1 MLLLLRSVVYILFT
15 LVVGI
20 VLTSVLIA
28 APSPRLR
35 TVKKIEKKPAVDV
48 FAATKDR
55 ALRWQFGEGEIL
67 ELKKFSDQVVKTGAA
82 TQKRSVFHRVL
93 LEAGMPDP
101 AKGYPLAGTF
111 TSLVRRTDNKQAYSE
126 DEKYQA
132 AFYLLPDG
140 EFKVPAGQYMP
151 NIRSVPAFSVSRDPA
166 LKDDAAMDSGATW
179 ERPGEEAM
187 KFSNLIQVPFTVH
200 YEYRGTENIKSE
212 EGEKNCHK
220 FIANYE
226 LNYGDNGGTPRVF
239 GYVTAVWF
247 WDAAQGIPYY
257 ASEEYNVII
266 VNEQGIANEFKIKS
280 RSYYR
285 KFRARDD
292 IAKVDLAQRL
302 KDKLVRENTDLNVSV
317 TDTGVTISLPDI
329 FFATD
334 SSKLSGDAKDALDK
348 LGAILKNVDS
358 RHIRVR
364 GHTDNQG
371 DADYNQKLSE
381 VRAERVAE
389 YLIEES
395 SLNADTLSYDGRGA
409 RDPVAPN
416 ETTEGRARN
425 RRVEIILLDK

>member
-1 MLLLLRSVVYILFT
+1 M
-15 LVVGI
+15 
-20 VLTSVLIA
+20 
-28 APSPRLR
+28 
-35 TVKKIEKKPAVDV
+35 KKIEKKPAIDV

-55 ALRWQFGEGEIL
+55 ALRWQFAEGEIL
-67 ELKKFSDQVVKTGAA
+67 ELKKFSDQVVKTGSA

-93 LEAGMPDP
+93 LEAGTPDSVR
-101 AKGYPLAGTF
+101 GYPLAGTF
-111 TSLVRRTDNKQAYSE
+111 TSLVRRTDDKQAYTE

-140 EFKVPAGQYMP
+140 EFKVPPGQYMP

-166 LKDDAAMDSGATW
+166 LKDDASMESGATW

-187 KFSNLIQVPFTVH
+187 KFSNLIQVPFNVH

-302 KDKLVRENTDLNVSV
+302 KDNLIKENTDLNVSV

-334 SSKLSGDAKDALDK
+334 SSKLSGDAKDALEK
-348 LGAILKNVDS
+348 LGSILKNVDS

-371 DADYNQKLSE
+371 DTDYNQKLSE
-381 VRAERVAE
+381 ARAARVAE
-389 YLIEES
+389 YLIDES
-395 SLNADTLSYDGRGA
+395 GLNADALSYDGRGA